1 MSVNRWKLVA
11 MPVVVMGLA
20 SPLLANCGGGIP
32 GAGNLPGGV
41 GDLADAAGGCDE
53 MKSGDFASIQMKG
66 DAKANA
72 KVKGFLEAAFALDKV
87 SAEMEAELI
96 AACREIAKP
105 LGASDD
111 ELKGE
116 AGGGEGAQ
124 KVCGVAKAKLD
135 VAIKAS
141 AEAKLA
147 IEFQEPKCYVDVEAM
162 QKCFAECDVAVQ
174 PGELK
179 ASCQGGEIAG
189 KCDAECKGSCTVDA
203 SAQCT
208 GSCNATCSGAC
219 EANFS
224 GKCGGN
230 CDGRCDGKNAKG
242 KCAGT
247 CEGKCD
253 AQAEGSC
260 GGSCNGKCSGS
271 CEIKGGAKC
280 EGTCSGGCS
289 VEMKAPK
296 CSGEFRPPKVDA
308 TCQTNCGA
316 KGAASA
322 KCDPPGLKIVA
333 KGKANAETPKLIAA
347 LQAGL
352 PGVLKVQLGLSK
364 KVIDAANNVKGAGA
378 AMGDAALSAGGKAA
392 ACVKAAVD
400 ATVSATASVNV
411 SVKASASVSG
421 SAKAGGG

>member
-1 MSVNRWKLVA
+1 
-11 MPVVVMGLA
+11 
-20 SPLLANCGGGIP
+20 
-32 GAGNLPGGV
+32 
-41 GDLADAAGGCDE
+41 
-53 MKSGDFASIQMKG
+53 
-66 DAKANA
+66 
-72 KVKGFLEAAFALDKV
+72 
-87 SAEMEAELI
+87 MEAELI
-96 AACREIAKP
+96 AGCREIAKP
-105 LGASDD
+105 LGATDE

-116 AGGGEGAQ
+116 PGEGKGAE

-147 IEFQEPKCYVDVEAM
+147 VEFTEPKCYVDVEAV

-179 ASCQGGEIAG
+179 ASCQGGEISGKCEAECKGACTLDAGAQCTGTCSAQCSG
-189 KCDAECKGSCTVDA
+189 KCDAK
-203 SAQCT
+203 
-208 GSCNATCSGAC
+208 
-219 EANFS
+219 FS
-224 GKCGGN
+224 GRCGGN
-230 CDGRCDGKNAKG
+230 CDGMCDGKQTKG
-242 KCAGT
+242 KCAGS

-260 GGSCNGKCSGS
+260 GGTCDGKCSGG
-271 CEIKGGAKC
+271 CQVKATGKC
-280 EGTCSGGCS
+280 EGSCSGDCS
-289 VEMKAPK
+289 VQMKAPK

-316 KGAASA
+316 KAAASA

-333 KGKANAETPKLIAA
+333 RGKASAETPKLIAA

-352 PGVLKVQLGLSK
+352 PAIVKVQLGLSK
-364 KVIDAANNVKGAGA
+364 KVLTAADNVKGAGA
-378 AMGDAALSAGGKAA
+378 AMGDAALKAGGKAA

-400 ATVSATASVNV
+400 ATVSASASVNV